1 VLDQAGRPAR
11 MLGTGQDISERKQ
24 AEAAQVELEKE
35 QRARQR
41 AEEAIRMKDQLL
53 AMVSHELRTPL
64 HAVVGWADVLAADV
78 SNPAQV
84 ARGLD
89 VIKRNAQI
97 QARLV
102 DDLLGVSEAGLGQ
115 LRLDARPVDL
125 RAVIQSA
132 MEAVEVSA
140 IAKGIRVTAHLAEA
154 ASVHGDASRLQQ
166 VVWNLLANAIKFTP
180 EGGQVEV
187 ALEPA
192 DTHVVITVRDSGPG
206 IEPQLIAHIFE
217 PFQQGTAGRRQG
229 GLGLGLSIV
238 RSLVEAHGGRVDAE
252 NEDPGSGAT
261 FRVRLPRLP

>member
-1 VLDQAGRPAR
+1 
-11 MLGTGQDISERKQ
+11 
-24 AEAAQVELEKE
+24 
-35 QRARQR
+35 
-41 AEEAIRMKDQLL
+41 MKDQLL